1 MNMSIVD
8 LEYLEMKRLAL
19 AGMALTA
26 AAAATA
32 PALAA
37 DLPQAPAPAYDAVP
51 APQQSIDWNGLYIGG
66 NLGWAFGQFD
76 NKAGSATDL
85 GVDANGISGG
95 LYSGYNFQVTP
106 NVVVGAE
113 ADFTLTDLEKSR
125 SNGGISLTS
134 KSDWNSN
141 IRGRV
146 GYAFDRYMVYGAGG
160 LAIADLEVSG
170 NGDSDSKTALGWS
183 LGAGGEAL
191 ITNNLTARL
200 DYTYQDFGEED
211 FNLNG
216 TGVSSE
222 FNNSQ
227 VRMGIGYKF

>member
-1 MNMSIVD
+1 
-8 LEYLEMKRLAL
+8 MKRLAL

-26 AAAATA
+26 ATVASA
-32 PALAA
+32 PVLAA
-37 DLPQAPAPAYDAVP
+37 ELPQSPAPAYEAVP
-51 APQQSIDWNGLYIGG
+51 APQQSIDWTGLYVGG

-76 NKAGSATDL
+76 NKAGNNTGL
-85 GVDANGISGG
+85 GVDANGIAGG
-95 LYSGYNFQVTP
+95 LYTGYNFQVTP
-106 NVVVGAE
+106 NIVVGAE
-113 ADFTLTDLEKSR
+113 ADFSLTDLEKSK
-125 SNGGISLTS
+125 SNGGLTLRS

-141 IRGRV
+141 FRGRV

-170 NGDSDSKTALGWS
+170 NGDTDSKTALGWT
-183 LGAGGEAL
+183 LGAGGEAA
-191 ITNNLTARL
+191 ITNNISAKLE
-200 DYTYQDFGEED
+200 YVYQDFGEQD

-216 TGVSSE
+216 TGVSSD

>member
-1 MNMSIVD
+1 MSKVD

-51 APQQSIDWNGLYIGG
+51 APQQSIDWTGLYVGG

-76 NKAGSATDL
+76 NKAGNTTDL
-85 GVDANGISGG
+85 GVNANGIGGG
-95 LYSGYNFQVTP
+95 LYTGYNYQVTP

-113 ADFTLTDLEKSR
+113 ADFSLTDLEKSR
-125 SNGGISLTS
+125 SNGGVTLTS

-146 GYAFDRYMVYGAGG
+146 GLAFDRYLVYGAGG

-170 NGDSDSKTALGWS
+170 NNDTDAKTALGWS
-183 LGAGGEAL
+183 LGAGGEAA
-191 ITNNLTARL
+191 ITNNVTARL
-200 DYTYQDFGEED
+200 DYTYQDFGEQD

-222 FNNSQ
+222 FSNSQ

>member
-1 MNMSIVD
+1 
-8 LEYLEMKRLAL
+8 MKRLAL

-51 APQQSIDWNGLYIGG
+51 APQQSIDWSGLYIGG
-66 NLGWAFGQFD
+66 NLGWAFGHFD
-76 NKAGSATDL
+76 NKAGATTDL
-85 GVDANGISGG
+85 GVNANGIGGG

-125 SNGGISLTS
+125 SSGGVTLTS

-170 NGDSDSKTALGWS
+170 NGDSDAKTALGWS

-191 ITNNLTARL
+191 ITNNVTARL
-200 DYTYQDFGEED
+200 DYTYQDFGEKD

>member
-1 MNMSIVD
+1 
-8 LEYLEMKRLAL
+8 MKRLAF
-19 AGMALTA
+19 AGIALTA

-51 APQQSIDWNGLYIGG
+51 APQQSIDWTGLYVGG

-76 NKAGSATDL
+76 NKAGNTTDL
-85 GVDANGISGG
+85 GIDTNGIGGG
-95 LYSGYNFQVTP
+95 LYTGYNYQVTP

-113 ADFTLTDLEKSR
+113 ADFSLTDLEKSR
-125 SNGGISLTS
+125 SNGGVTLTS

-146 GYAFDRYMVYGAGG
+146 GYAFDRYLVYGAGG

-170 NGDSDSKTALGWS
+170 NNDTDSKTALGWS
-183 LGAGGEAL
+183 LGAGGEAA
-191 ITNNLTARL
+191 ITNNVTARL
-200 DYTYQDFGEED
+200 DYTYQDFGEQD

-216 TGVSSE
+216 TGVSSD

-227 VRMGIGYKF
+227 IRMGLGYKF